1 MVVYE
6 GINGTPTI
14 DLVAIAIVRKENAK
28 ENAKENN
35 AF

>member
-14 DLVAIAIVRKENAK
+14 DLVAIAIVRKENGK
-28 ENAKENN
+28 ENS